1 MKIFQCT
8 EFTLE
13 FTRSKESTNLK
24 YIAIVSIFMLFVN
37 NYWKGIQRNKKRN
50 LYRKVYLMLLNY
62 LFNTNE
68 DSRLETDK

>member
-24 YIAIVSIFMLFVN
+24 YIEIDSIFMLFVN